1 MIIAIDGPAGSG
13 KSTVAKHLAARLR
26 FFHLN
31 SGRLY
36 RWVTYNVLK
45 NNLDTADM
53 AGIEKLANGLS
64 FENIL
69 DEELHSET
77 INKLVPLVAKFAGV
91 RKAVLAQQRRLAA
104 GRDTVAEGRDIG
116 SVVFPEA
123 ELKIFLSASAEERA
137 QRRLQEYGAAGRQ
150 ESFEQVLAQIKER
163 DLHDS
168 EREHSPLV
176 KADGGIEI
184 DTTSLSV
191 EQVLEKIEKLVE
203 NIK

>member
-13 KSTVAKHLAARLR
+13 KSTVAKRLAARLG

-36 RWVTYNVLK
+36 RYVTHSVLK
-45 NNLDTADM
+45 NNLDTTDAV
-53 AGIEKLANGLS
+53 GIENLARKLS
-64 FENIL
+64 FENII
-69 DEELHSET
+69 DEELHSEK
-77 INKLVPLVAKFAGV
+77 INKLVPLVAKFVGV
-91 RKAVLAQQRRLAA
+91 RRAVLARQRFLAA
-104 GRDTVAEGRDIG
+104 DRDTVAEGRDMG

-123 ELKIFLSASAEERA
+123 ELKIFLSASVEERA
-137 QRRLQEYGAAGRQ
+137 RRRLQEYRVSGKR
-150 ESFEQVLAQIKER
+150 ESFEEVLAQIKER

-176 KADGGIEI
+176 KAAGGIEI
-184 DTTSLSV
+184 DTTSLSI

-203 NIK
+203 KIK